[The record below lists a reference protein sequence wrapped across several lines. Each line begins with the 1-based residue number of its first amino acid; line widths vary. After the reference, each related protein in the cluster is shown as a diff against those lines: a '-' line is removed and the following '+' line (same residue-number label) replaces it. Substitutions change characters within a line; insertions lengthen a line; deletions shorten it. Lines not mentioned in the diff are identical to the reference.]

1 MYVPFGPFPRVTVAA
16 VTVTTN
22 AEFCCR
28 MAAVLVGH
36 QSYPAFWSS
45 LSRLSL
51 QSPANRFMAADNLVK
66 KLLIVDDSTVEQT
79 SLIRLLQEQWPN
91 YEINEA
97 ADGEAE
103 LSAVE
108 QWMPDLVLTDLCL
121 AHLSDMNSLV
131 RLRDK

>member
-1 MYVPFGPFPRVTVAA
+1 
-16 VTVTTN
+16 
-22 AEFCCR
+22 
-28 MAAVLVGH
+28 
-36 QSYPAFWSS
+36 
-45 LSRLSL
+45 
-51 QSPANRFMAADNLVK
+51 MAADNLVK